1 MAWVRPTLAEMNAF
15 LGHCFQMGIDRKP
28 STRMYWSTDAFLQT
42 PIYAK
47 TMSRDR
53 FTQIMR
59 YLHFSDSEQEPL
71 PGAQNFDPLYKV
83 KLLVDHFNACF
94 KHEYNPRRNV
104 TIDECIIPFK
114 GRVQF
119 CQYMPNKPNKW
130 GVKLWMLAESQ
141 SSYIQYID
149 IYLGRRATSQL
160 NLASNVVKRCTGIQG
175 ANIEGKGY
183 HVYTDNYFT
192 SPELYSDLYENYATA
207 ACGTV
212 RLNRRGRGLPTD
224 IICKHP
230 EGIMQRGDMKFR

>member
-1 MAWVRPTLAEMNAF
+1 
-15 LGHCFQMGIDRKP
+15 
-28 STRMYWSTDAFLQT
+28 
-42 PIYAK
+42 
-47 TMSRDR
+47 
-53 FTQIMR
+53 MR

-83 KLLVDHFNACF
+83 KPLVDHLNACF

-119 CQYMPNKPNKW
+119 RQYMPNKPNKW

-160 NLASNVVKRCTGIQG
+160 NLASNVVKRCIQG

-192 SPELYSDLYENYATA
+192 SPEL
-207 ACGTV
+207 V
-212 RLNRRGRGLPTD
+212 
-224 IICKHP
+224 
-230 EGIMQRGDMKFR
+230 